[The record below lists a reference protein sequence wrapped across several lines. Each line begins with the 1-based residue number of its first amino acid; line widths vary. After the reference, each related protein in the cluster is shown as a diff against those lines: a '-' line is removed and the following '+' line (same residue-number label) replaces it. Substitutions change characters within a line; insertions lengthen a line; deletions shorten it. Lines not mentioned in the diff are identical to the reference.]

1 MINKYYKHSC
11 FHVCSFLLLPFNY
24 IFANVSQ
31 AQEIKFDSEII
42 QTRGLS
48 PTLNDYFS
56 KTPRF
61 LPGTHSV
68 QVQING
74 RDLGEAAVRFGEE
87 GELCLDNDFIEFAS
101 MFPLSIN
108 TEDTCNSIQNY
119 YPKSTVRLLPNQNTV
134 ELFLPEEAVSTENN
148 LKKFSYGGT
157 AGLLNYSLFSSN
169 TRNSGSGGLHY
180 SQASLEGGLNVV
192 DWSLRSRYILTDNSG
207 KINSE
212 SLYTYAEH
220 VFVKERKTLQ
230 VGQINSGSVLFR
242 GAPIMGV
249 GITTTSALVSNGS
262 GVQVSGI
269 ARTDQSRVEI
279 RQTGQL
285 IYSIL
290 VPAGPFTL
298 NDIPVL
304 RTNTDLD
311 VTVVEIDG
319 STNHF
324 IVPAS
329 AVNRRGGAPD
339 RGLMMSAGQLRNTRS
354 DHGDPLVF
362 NVSDGWS
369 LSPGFN
375 LFASGILS
383 GKYQATG
390 IMSEY
395 ILNQDWRLYASL
407 AGSRSDFDERIW
419 GTKEGIQTSIS
430 LADNIGLSFSTSRF
444 DGEFRELTDAL
455 NIKYRGYNNVYNTT
469 LNWSSSLVG
478 SLSVGYGYNQGS
490 GDSGN
495 SRNMLISW
503 GRPFGQTS
511 ISANWQRTISDNK
524 NYRNDDLLYVNMNIP
539 LGRTQNIGTYMRNQ
553 GPHTSYGVQNFGS
566 LSQDLNYILNADHD
580 KGSRTDSI
588 NGGLNA
594 NLHYAHLSIGA
605 GSNSNG
611 MSNYNGALSGGIA
624 MHSGG
629 ITLSPYAIRNAFGIV
644 RLSEPKSGV
653 EISTPQGSV
662 WTDFRGQAVIP
673 AMNEW
678 RNSRIQVD
686 ANKLPQNMTLANGIK
701 NMAVAHASVS
711 EVNFKVL
718 KNRRVMLNVKRSD
731 GSLLQKGL
739 AVVDTQGN
747 YISTSVDGGNVFLTN
762 ADHKP
767 LLYII
772 DENGQRLCQINY
784 SLNDNIDENAFYEEA
799 EGLCK

>member
-1 MINKYYKHSC
+1 MITKYSKHS
-11 FHVCSFLLLPFNY
+11 FFYVISFPLFSFVFILAPT
-24 IFANVSQ
+24 VQ
-31 AQEIKFDSEII
+31 AKEIKFDSEII
-42 QTRGLS
+42 QLRGLS
-48 PTLNDYFS
+48 SKLNDYFS

-68 QVQING
+68 QVQINR

-101 MFPLSIN
+101 MVPVSVN
-108 TEDTCNSIQNY
+108 TADTCNNIQNH
-119 YPKSTVRLLPNQNTV
+119 YPNAIVRLLPNQNIV
-134 ELFLPEEAVSTENN
+134 ELHLPQEAINTENN
-148 LKKFSYGGT
+148 LKQFSYGGT
-157 AGLLNYSLFSSN
+157 AGLVNYSLFSSN
-169 TRNSGSGGLHY
+169 MRNSGSGSLHY
-180 SQASLEGGLNVV
+180 SQASVEGGLNVV
-192 DWSLRSRYILTDNSG
+192 DWSLRSSYILTNNSG
-207 KINSE
+207 KINAE

-220 VFVKERKTLQ
+220 VFVKERTTLQ
-230 VGQINSGSVLFR
+230 AGQINSASVLFR

-249 GITTTSALVSNGS
+249 GITPTSALVSNGS

-285 IYSIL
+285 IYSTL
-290 VPAGPFTL
+290 VPAGPFVL

-304 RTNTDLD
+304 RTNADLD

-329 AVNRRGGAPD
+329 AVNLRGLSSA
-339 RGLMMSAGQLRNTRS
+339 RGLMMSAGQVRNTRS

-362 NVSDGWS
+362 NISDGWS
-369 LSPGFN
+369 LSTRLN
-375 LFASGILS
+375 MFASGILS

-395 ILNQDWRLYASL
+395 MLTPDWRVYASL
-407 AGSRSDFDERIW
+407 AGSRADFDERIW
-419 GTKEGIQTSIS
+419 GTKEGLKTSIS
-430 LADNIGLSFSTSRF
+430 VADNIGLSFSANRF

-455 NIKYRGYNNVYNTT
+455 NNNYRQYNNIYNTT
-469 LNWSSSLVG
+469 LNWSSSLAG
-478 SLSVGYGYNQGS
+478 SFSVGYSYNQGS
-490 GDSGN
+490 GYNGN
-495 SRNMLISW
+495 TRNMLISW
-503 GRPFGQTS
+503 GKSFSQTS
-511 ISANWQRTISDNK
+511 ISANWQRTMGDTK

-539 LGRTQNIGTYMRNQ
+539 LGRAQNIGTYIRNQ
-553 GPHTSYGVQNFGS
+553 GAHTSYGVQNFGS
-566 LSQDLNYILNADHD
+566 LSQELSYTLNADRD

-624 MHSGG
+624 MHRGG
-629 ITLSPYAIRNAFGIV
+629 VTLSPYAIRNAFGIV

-653 EISTPQGSV
+653 EISTPQGIV

-686 ANKLPQNMTLANGIK
+686 ENKLPQNMTLANGIK
-701 NMAVAHASVS
+701 NLAVSHASVS
-711 EVNFKVL
+711 EVNFKVI

-731 GSLLQKGL
+731 GTLLPKGL
-739 AVVDTQGN
+739 AVVDNKGN

-762 ADHKP
+762 PDQNL

-772 DENGQRLCQINY
+772 GDNGQRLCQINY
-784 SLNDNIDENAFYEEA
+784 SLSDNIDENAFYEES
-799 EGLCK
+799 EGLCR